1 MADDELRQPTNLAKF
16 EYLNGMRDY
25 VKNLRMKEKRCLFLL
40 IRNTQGL
47 SPNTFFPH
55 LGITAGH
62 FATFQVLNEHSKK
75 TSANNAAAAS
85 KKNKPNVSEHSSSG
99 SSDSDSDSK
108 NEDVDMPPPPP
119 PSPQSQTAP
128 RRLRTRSRLRS
139 ATRSDS
145 S

>member
-75 TSANNAAAAS
+75 TSANNSAAAS
-85 KKNKPNVSEHSSSG
+85 KKNKPDVSDHSSS
-99 SSDSDSDSK
+99 SSDSD
-108 NEDVDMPPPPP
+108 EVDMPPPPP
-119 PSPQSQTAP
+119 QTPP
-128 RRLRTRSRLRS
+128 RCLRTRLRS
-139 ATRSDS
+139 ATSSDGS
-145 S
+145 